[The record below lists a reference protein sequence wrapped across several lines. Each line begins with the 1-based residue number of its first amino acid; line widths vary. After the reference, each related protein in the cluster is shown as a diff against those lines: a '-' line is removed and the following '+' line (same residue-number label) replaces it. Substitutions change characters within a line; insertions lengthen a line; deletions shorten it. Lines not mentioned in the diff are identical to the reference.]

1 MRKASN
7 NTIWITLPVFL
18 FFLFS
23 CAKDAAFYNDR
34 GIDYMRKSQYDL
46 AIAYYNG
53 ALDINPRF
61 DKAYNNRG
69 IAYVRK
75 GRYDQA
81 IADYNKA
88 LEINPRYDKAY
99 NNRGVAYKMKGQYDQ
114 AIADY
119 NKALE
124 INPRFVEVYENR
136 GLACYEKGQY
146 DQAITDYNKALEI
159 NPRSAAAY
167 NGLAWLLAT
176 AKEPRIRNG
185 EKAVELA
192 LRACELSHWKNPIF
206 LDTLAAAY
214 AREGDFGNAIKWQE
228 KALEF
233 PETYKYIYKQ
243 DEAKERLKIYQ
254 QHKPW
259 PSD

>member
-1 MRKASN
+1 
-7 NTIWITLPVFL
+7 
-18 FFLFS
+18 
-23 CAKDAAFYNDR
+23 
-34 GIDYMRKSQYDL
+34 MRKSQYDI

-81 IADYNKA
+81 I
-88 LEINPRYDKAY
+88 
-99 NNRGVAYKMKGQYDQ
+99 
-114 AIADY
+114 
-119 NKALE
+119 
-124 INPRFVEVYENR
+124 
-136 GLACYEKGQY
+136 
-146 DQAITDYNKALEI
+146 TDYNKALEI
-159 NPRSAAAY
+159 NSRSAASY
-167 NGLAWLLAT
+167 SGLAWVLAT

-185 EKAVELA
+185 KKALELA
-192 LRACELSHWKNPIF
+192 LRACELSHWGNPIF

-243 DEAKERLKIYQ
+243 DEARERLKFYQ